1 MFRLEMLAKHVGRLT
16 VLENLSLNFI
26 MSESTNATT
35 ANLHDSSPAQTE
47 LVKLL
52 SGLLRGTRA
61 TVDPAMTQQMASL
74 VQSGKI
80 SQRHVLQVARI
91 WLFNAS

>member
-1 MFRLEMLAKHVGRLT
+1 
-16 VLENLSLNFI
+16 
-26 MSESTNATT
+26 MSESTNAAASSNTT
-35 ANLHDSSPAQTE
+35 PNPPSLPESSPAQTE

-61 TVDPAMTQQMASL
+61 TVDTAMTQQMASL

>member
-1 MFRLEMLAKHVGRLT
+1 
-16 VLENLSLNFI
+16 
-26 MSESTNATT
+26 MSESTNAAASSSTT
-35 ANLHDSSPAQTE
+35 PNPPSLPESSPAQTE